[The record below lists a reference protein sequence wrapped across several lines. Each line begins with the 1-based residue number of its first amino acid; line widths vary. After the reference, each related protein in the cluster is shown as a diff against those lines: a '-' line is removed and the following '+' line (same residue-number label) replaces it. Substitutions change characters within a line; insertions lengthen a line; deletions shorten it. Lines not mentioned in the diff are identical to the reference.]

1 MFFRQFRNLEP
12 GEFIVVGADTAMGL
26 NDYCAAQFLSP
37 RNNDV
42 PMVYHSRTSA
52 TDMTNRLFEVLEK
65 IYDVTGVAPVVAYER
80 NNGGVFELERL
91 ASLNRLNKFRIYVAK
106 NVGNLDNATG
116 SKIGWDTNTATRPMM
131 LAEIKEAID
140 KQLITIYDKATLTE
154 MFSFI
159 LAQTSSTVKAQA
171 EKGAHDDLIMSLAIA
186 WQLRQTEVARSS
198 QDLERVV
205 HRNASN
211 AKKWQ
216 LR

>member
-1 MFFRQFRNLEP
+1 
-12 GEFIVVGADTAMGL
+12 
-26 NDYCAAQFLSP
+26 
-37 RNNDV
+37 
-42 PMVYHSRTSA
+42 
-52 TDMTNRLFEVLEK
+52 MTNRLFEVLEK